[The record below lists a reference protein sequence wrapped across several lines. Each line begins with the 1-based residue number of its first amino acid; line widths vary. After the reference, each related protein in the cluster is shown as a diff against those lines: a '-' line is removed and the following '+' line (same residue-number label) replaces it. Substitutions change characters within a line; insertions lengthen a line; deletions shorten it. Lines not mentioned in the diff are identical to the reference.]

1 MNGSSRD
8 PVSLFLVAAG
18 VAALAFAALKP
29 RSGYHPV
36 TAAMS
41 AAADTAAGRR
51 ATTLEAKGTDGR
63 WHSPASDARE
73 RPLVLFFIQDGC
85 PCSEAAEP
93 HLRRLQAA
101 YGRDA
106 AFLGVIDGDIDRA
119 CDWAARHETPYPIL
133 ADPGRRLIVAC
144 RAERS
149 AYTMLVGPGGR
160 IEAFWPGYSSGMLAE
175 AGVRLS
181 RLTHRAEVP
190 LDTRGAPEEL
200 VSGCS
205 F

>member
-8 PVSLFLVAAG
+8 RVSLLLLAAG

-29 RSGYHPV
+29 RSGYHRV

-41 AAADTAAGRR
+41 KAADTVAGRP
-51 ATTLEAKGTDGR
+51 ATTLEAEGTDGR
-63 WHSPASDARE
+63 WHSPASDAQE

-93 HLRRLQAA
+93 YFRRLQAA

-106 AFLGVIDGDIDRA
+106 AFLGVIDGDIATAR
-119 CDWAARHETPYPIL
+119 DWAARHETPYPIL
-133 ADPGRRLIVAC
+133 ADSGRRLIVAC

-149 AYTMLVGPGGR
+149 AYTMLVRPGGR
-160 IEAFWPGYSSGMLAE
+160 IEALWPGYSAGMLAE

-181 RLTHRAEVP
+181 RLAHRAEIP
-190 LDTRGAPEEL
+190 LDTRGAPEEF